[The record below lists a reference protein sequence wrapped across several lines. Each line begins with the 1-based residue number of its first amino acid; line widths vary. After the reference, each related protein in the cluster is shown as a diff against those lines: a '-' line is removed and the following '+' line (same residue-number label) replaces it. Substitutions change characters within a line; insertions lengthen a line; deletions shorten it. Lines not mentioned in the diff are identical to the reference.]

1 MIEHTYQVL
10 GYYRL
15 LDIISKFTSCSLG
28 QSNCLSLRP
37 SNDLKFI
44 DNELKLVSEMRLLL
58 KMEGFLPFSELTD
71 ILSLLSISRTE
82 GAYLAP
88 DELIFILGIV
98 DAGQKSKKFF
108 MSQRQLYPGLYL
120 LIKDLPDFETLIK
133 RVKKAISPNGTI
145 KDSASPALKK
155 IREKKVRLR
164 SDLQKR
170 LEDIQGTLG
179 LNTDKQRHP
188 VTIRDG
194 RYIIPLSASR
204 KSRIEGIVHDYSK
217 TRATCFFEPLEVIR
231 DNNRIAELSCEERE
245 EEHRILSG
253 LTAMVR
259 DMSDDIEHTQI
270 LIARLDG
277 LYARAGFCEALSC
290 VMPEIVEHGD
300 IHLKGAKNPILLATA
315 VEKAGGGGAID
326 YPVPVDILMDGQHNI
341 LLISGPNRGGKTVTI
356 KTLGLTSLMAQSGIH
371 IPAEEGSRLPLFDH
385 VMANIGD
392 DQDDQAGL
400 STFSAHAAHLKY
412 LTEHADQKS
421 LIIIDEP
428 GMGTDPDEGAA
439 IAIAVLEFVSKQGS
453 YVAVSTHLNR
463 LKNYGLMNRRAV
475 NASVE
480 FDVENN
486 RPSFK
491 LRYGTPGTSHA
502 FKIAKDVG
510 ISSDILAH
518 AREFLDPD
526 EVLLN
531 RLIDKLNRATAKA
544 DREKKEANDIKK
556 EFFEAAKEYQ
566 DKLNKL
572 ESEKKVFLETM
583 SVETK
588 EVINRAKDEFREL
601 INLLKKRKEP
611 AQAYVANRFS
621 DISNALTKHLV
632 PEKESFSEPIEPKI
646 GRRVYHKKLNQ
657 EGIIHSVDRSGKRV
671 QLMLGNIKL
680 TADVYDLVSVNVS
693 ANKAKRL
700 AVNNKLMPVS
710 RGFEGTST
718 KELRLI
724 GYRVNDAVKLI
735 DKTIDRA
742 LVDGNLTLRII
753 HGYGTGQLRT
763 AIRTHLGKIACVKKF
778 YSAAQDA
785 GGDAVTVVEI

>member
-15 LDIISKFTSCSLG
+15 LDIISKYTSCSLG
-28 QSNCLSLRP
+28 RSNCLSLRP

-58 KMEGFLPFSELTD
+58 KMEGFLSFSELTD

-82 GAYLAP
+82 GACLAP
-88 DELIFILGIV
+88 DELIFILRIV
-98 DAGQKSKKFF
+98 EAGQKSKKYF
-108 MSQRQLYPGLYL
+108 MSQRQLYPGLHL
-120 LIKDLPDFETLIK
+120 LIKDLSDLEILIK
-133 RVKKAISPNGTI
+133 RVKKAISSNGAI
-145 KDSASPALKK
+145 NDSASPALKR
-155 IREKKVRLR
+155 IREKKVGLR
-164 SDLQKR
+164 FDLQKR
-170 LEDIQGTLG
+170 LEDIQRTFG
-179 LNTDKQRHP
+179 LNTEKQRHP

-194 RYIIPLSASR
+194 RYIIPLSTSL

-231 DNNRIAELSCEERE
+231 DNNRMAELSCEERDE
-245 EEHRILSG
+245 ERRILSD

-259 DMSDDIEHTQI
+259 DMSDDIEYTQT
-270 LIARLDG
+270 LIAQLDG
-277 LYARAGFCEALSC
+277 LYARARFCEALSC

-300 IHLKGAKNPILLATA
+300 INLRGAVNPILLATA
-315 VEKAGGGGAID
+315 IEKDSAGAGID
-326 YPVPVDILMDGQHNI
+326 SPVPVDILMDEQHNI

-385 VMANIGD
+385 IMANIGD

-463 LKNYGLMNRRAV
+463 LKNYGLMNRRVV

-480 FDVENN
+480 FDAENN

-502 FKIAKDVG
+502 FEIAKDVG

-518 AREFLDPD
+518 AREFLGRD

-531 RLIDKLNRATAKA
+531 RLIDKLNSLTAKA
-544 DREKKEANDIKK
+544 EREKKEADDIKREYFDAVK
-556 EFFEAAKEYQ
+556 KYQ

-588 EVINRAKDEFREL
+588 EVIDRAKDEFREL

-611 AQAYVANRFS
+611 AQAYVTNRFS
-621 DISNALTKHLV
+621 DISNALEEHLV
-632 PEKESFSEPIEPKI
+632 PEREKESLSEPIEPKI
-646 GRRVYHKKLNQ
+646 GRRVYHKKLKK
-657 EGIIHSVDRSGKRV
+657 EGVIQSVDRSGKRV
-671 QLMLGNIKL
+671 QLMLGNVKFS
-680 TADVYDLVSVNVS
+680 ADVYDLISVNKEKQS
-693 ANKAKRL
+693 AI
-700 AVNNKLMPVS
+700 NNKLMPVS
-710 RGFEGTST
+710 WEFEGAST

-735 DKTIDRA
+735 DKTIDRS
-742 LVDGNLTLRII
+742 LVAGNLTLRII

-763 AIRTHLGKIACVKKF
+763 AIRAHLKKMDYVKKF